1 MIKTK
6 SKLSTIMKA
15 EVSGFLDLCKKYL
28 LNIFLSMIVLLYGI
42 KSHNIVIS
50 IILITLSLFILP
62 HNSKMISKYMDDDSD
77 KYYFHIMGLVIF
89 NVVSYSIIGILFIL
103 LLIG

>member
-6 SKLSTIMKA
+6 SKLSTVMKA
-15 EVSGFLDLCKKYL
+15 EVNGFLDLCKKYL
-28 LNIFLSMIVLLYGI
+28 LNIFLSIVVLLYGI

-62 HNSKMISKYMDDDSD
+62 HNAKVISKYMDDDSD
-77 KYYFHIMGLVIF
+77 KYYFHIIGLVVF
-89 NVVSYSIIGILFIL
+89 NVVSYCIIGFLFIL
-103 LLIG
+103 LL